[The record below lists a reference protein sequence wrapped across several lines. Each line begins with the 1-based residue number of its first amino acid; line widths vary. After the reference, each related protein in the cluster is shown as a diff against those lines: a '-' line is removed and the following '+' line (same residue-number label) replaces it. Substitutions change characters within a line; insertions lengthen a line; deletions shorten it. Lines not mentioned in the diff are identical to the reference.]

1 MYCVKKCVA
10 LLMSLHK
17 MFINSLIYRRLWN
30 QSLQVCQQYTGEICS
45 SFGAEGVALL
55 RAPKLLERRH
65 ISTATIC
72 TDSLSLQKAL
82 DEWKDAQDWLR
93 KIKEKSYTLKTEVS
107 NLWLPLH
114 CGCEGNEEA
123 YQLADKG
130 TKLDQTNI
138 PITFAITKARVRKRQ
153 WEVTHERAKRGQKE
167 TKAGAGKK
175 VATLSENTVRKTE
188 NRPQQRIS

>member
-1 MYCVKKCVA
+1 MEPIFASVPA
-10 LLMSLHK
+10 
-17 MFINSLIYRRLWN
+17 IYRGDLFFTRGRG
-30 QSLQVCQQYTGEICS
+30 SCS
-45 SFGAEGVALL
+45 SESPRTVGE
-55 RAPKLLERRH
+55 KTH
-65 ISTATIC
+65 STATIC

-153 WEVTHERAKRGQKE
+153 WEVTHERAKQVYGDR
-167 TKAGAGKK
+167 KK
-175 VATLSENTVRKTE
+175 PKLKLESKWPRSV
-188 NRPQQRIS
+188 Q